1 MPGERRPSS
10 PRIATFLAVESL
22 SSIGSF
28 ATVLVIWGYAAY
40 EYDASAADVALVGLS
55 FSLPSAV
62 LGPLAGTVVDRIG
75 AKATLAGAKV
85 LGVVA
90 SLLLLGAHDLRT
102 LGLLSFLHGIA
113 SAFSMPALQSLPPRI
128 VDEQYVARTNAL
140 VSLTD
145 ELAITVGPVVGALAI
160 AAFGFRGAFIV
171 DAVTYGIGLVALPM
185 VRLSPVPLGADGEPE
200 PKVRMRDAFEGL
212 RLVARSDVLRRLVTC
227 TFLVHML
234 YGAAILSEPLYV
246 RDVLERQPST
256 FAALQSVFGVFLVGG
271 GILAARL
278 GDRLAKF
285 GFVVIGIVG
294 SGFTAILYMG
304 TSWIVVSF
312 IGVALW
318 GCATALISGPS
329 RTLLQRAS
337 PVSIHGRVMSTDLMA
352 GSTAELTGLAIAG
365 VCVSLFGVQWTFLG
379 LGTFVILAT
388 LRVWQPRRTTVDVCA
403 PLDDSGSTPSSAGAS
418 RSASPR

>member
-1 MPGERRPSS
+1 
-10 PRIATFLAVESL
+10 
-22 SSIGSF
+22 
-28 ATVLVIWGYAAY
+28 
-40 EYDASAADVALVGLS
+40 
-55 FSLPSAV
+55 
-62 LGPLAGTVVDRIG
+62 
-75 AKATLAGAKV
+75 
-85 LGVVA
+85 
-90 SLLLLGAHDLRT
+90 
-102 LGLLSFLHGIA
+102 
-113 SAFSMPALQSLPPRI
+113 
-128 VDEQYVARTNAL
+128 
-140 VSLTD
+140 
-145 ELAITVGPVVGALAI
+145 
-160 AAFGFRGAFIV
+160 
-171 DAVTYGIGLVALPM
+171 
-185 VRLSPVPLGADGEPE
+185 
-200 PKVRMRDAFEGL
+200 
-212 RLVARSDVLRRLVTC
+212 
-227 TFLVHML
+227 
-234 YGAAILSEPLYV
+234 
-246 RDVLERQPST
+246 
-256 FAALQSVFGVFLVGG
+256 VFLVGG

-285 GFVVIGIVG
+285 GFVVIGIIG

-388 LRVWQPRRTTVDVCA
+388 LRVWQPRRTTVAVCA
-403 PLDDSGSTPSSAGAS
+403 PQDDSGSTPSSAGAS